1 MNTRHSGTLLIILIV
16 FITTLLLLSAKSDG
30 SLGSTNILLLGAQ
43 FLGIIGAVLFSL
55 SFVLSSRAR
64 FVEYLFDGLGDAYK
78 VHHITGAI
86 GFIFL
91 INHPFLLVLKAFING
106 SSTAMYL
113 IPVGPVSYSYGIYA
127 IYFLLTLIVLT
138 LFIKLPYN
146 IWKVTHTFMGASL
159 FFALLHVLNIES
171 DVSRNMVLG
180 LWVEFFLLAGG
191 VAFIYRLFLYKKVT
205 GTYLYKVGHFSAV
218 GEVFNLTLFPEG
230 ESIKSSVGQYAF
242 LKVLNNKQVSKEEHP
257 FSIVEINEMGG
268 IVFSVKKIGDYTRT
282 LGNLKSG
289 DKVEIVGPFGI
300 IHKKLD
306 AHPEPVFVAGGI
318 GITPFV
324 ATVEEA
330 LTSGKKVYLYYSV
343 REPAEALYDERFKEL
358 AEKFS
363 NFKYKLWISNTRGK
377 IGAQNIQQ
385 DINDLSKK
393 FFFVCGPKPMMDS
406 LKKQLREKGVKSDD
420 IYMEDFT
427 LR

>member
-1 MNTRHSGTLLIILIV
+1 M
-16 FITTLLLLSAKSDG
+16 
-30 SLGSTNILLLGAQ
+30 
-43 FLGIIGAVLFSL
+43 
-55 SFVLSSRAR
+55 
-64 FVEYLFDGLGDAYK
+64 
-78 VHHITGAI
+78 
-86 GFIFL
+86 
-91 INHPFLLVLKAFING
+91 
-106 SSTAMYL
+106 
-113 IPVGPVSYSYGIYA
+113 
-127 IYFLLTLIVLT
+127 
-138 LFIKLPYN
+138 
-146 IWKVTHTFMGASL
+146 
-159 FFALLHVLNIES
+159 
-171 DVSRNMVLG
+171 
-180 LWVEFFLLAGG
+180 
-191 VAFIYRLFLYKKVT
+191 
-205 GTYLYKVGHFSAV
+205 
-218 GEVFNLTLFPEG
+218 
-230 ESIKSSVGQYAF
+230 
-242 LKVLNNKQVSKEEHP
+242 
-257 FSIVEINEMGG
+257 
-268 IVFSVKKIGDYTRT
+268 
-282 LGNLKSG
+282 
-289 DKVEIVGPFGI
+289 
-300 IHKKLD
+300 D

-330 LTSGKKVYLYYSV
+330 LASGKNVYLYYSV